1 MKLRFEKSSY
11 GIYIFNFSNGES
23 ISLNDMSFREKGPLL
38 LDVSITNR
46 CFRGCSFCYRKAQP
60 SGQDISLNDYIIVLD
75 QATKCGV
82 TQIAIGGGEPTL
94 HPKFVEILKT
104 TREFG
109 IIPNYSTNGD
119 CLTKD
124 IIDATKNYCGAIA
137 ISIYNEI
144 EKYESLVKLLKSSNI
159 LVNFHFILTDENLSY
174 LISLL
179 KSPPTWFQDLNAIIF
194 LNFKPANGE
203 NEKLLKYANKN
214 DLELFFKLATS
225 FRFCSIG
232 FDTCSYGFIKRYT
245 TIDTSLFDY
254 CEASRK
260 SAYINEKLEVSPCSF
275 YKDSG
280 SNLHN
285 ISLQEIWN
293 KNPLFT
299 GHRMQLEK
307 CKKCP
312 LYDID

>member
-179 KSPPTWFQDLNAIIF
+179 KSPPIWFQELNAIIF

-203 NEKLLKYANKN
+203 NEKCLKHANKN
-214 DLELFFKLATS
+214 ALEHFFKLVAS
-225 FRFCSIG
+225 FKLCSVG
-232 FDTCSYGFIKRYT
+232 FDTCTYGFIKRYT
-245 TIDTSLFDY
+245 IIDTSLFDY

-275 YKDSG
+275 YKDSS

-285 ISLQEIWN
+285 MSLQEIWN

>member
-1 MKLRFEKSSY
+1 MKLRFEKSNY
-11 GIYIFNFSNGES
+11 GIYIFNFSSGES
-23 ISLNDMSFREKGPLL
+23 LSLDEMSFRGKGPLL

-46 CFRGCSFCYRKAQP
+46 CLRGCSFCYKKAQP
-60 SGQDISLNDYIIVLD
+60 QGQDISLNDYCIVLD

-94 HPKFVEILKT
+94 HPEFVEILKT

-124 IIDATKNYCGAIA
+124 IIDATKNYCGAAA
-137 ISIYNEI
+137 ISIYDEI
-144 EKYESLVKLLKSSNI
+144 ETYESLVKLLKVNNI
-159 LVNFHFILTDENLSY
+159 LVNFHFILTNKTLSY
-174 LISLL
+174 FISLL
-179 KSPPTWFQDLNAIIF
+179 KSPPIWFQELNAIIF

-203 NEKLLKYANKN
+203 NEKCLKYADKN
-214 DLELFFKLATS
+214 DLAHFFKLATS
-225 FRFCSIG
+225 FKSCSVG
-232 FDTCSYGFIKRYT
+232 FDTCTYGFIKRYT

-260 SAYINEKLEVSPCSF
+260 SAYINEKLDVSPCSF

-285 ISLQEIWN
+285 MSLQEIWH